1 MNDEKV
7 LQIYREAIRSLVS
20 EVEAEDPIV
29 LPVEVQHMKEEIL
42 AKTIKEMSGMIFQ
55 MVNIDKTD
63 PGEVMFVLASMVAK
77 LMTENFGVMYGR
89 LKELPDQQYVQMFSS
104 WIYAGSSEE

>member
-1 MNDEKV
+1 MNHEEAK
-7 LQIYREAIRSLVS
+7 QIYQAAIKQLVS
-20 EVEAEDPIV
+20 EVETEDPII

-42 AKTIKEMSGMIFQ
+42 QKTIQEMSEMIHQ
-55 MVNIDKTD
+55 MVNLDKID
-63 PGEVMFVLASMVAK
+63 PAEVMFVLAATSAK

-104 WIYAGSSEE
+104 WISSGE